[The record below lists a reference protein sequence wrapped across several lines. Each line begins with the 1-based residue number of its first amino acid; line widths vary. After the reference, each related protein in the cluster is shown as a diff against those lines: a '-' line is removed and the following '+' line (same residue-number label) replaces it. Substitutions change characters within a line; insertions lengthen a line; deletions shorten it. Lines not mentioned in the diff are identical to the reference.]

1 MLAGKTMPW
10 YAMGLSIMATQ
21 ASAITFIS
29 TTAQAYVD
37 GMRFVQFYFGLPLAM
52 VILSATAVPIF
63 HRAKVY
69 TAYEYLEHRFDA
81 KTRLLVTIIFL
92 ISRGLQAGLAL
103 SAPAIVLS
111 VILGWPFQVTILIMG
126 GLVVLYTTLGGI
138 KAVTWADVQQMMVI
152 MLALVLALAV
162 AISLLPKDVSF
173 RDALTLAGAA
183 GKLNAVTT
191 TFDWNDRY
199 NIWSGLIGGM
209 FLALAYFGTDQSQV
223 QRYLTG
229 KSIGQSRLGL
239 MFNAMAKVP
248 DAVLHPV
255 HRRDGVRGVPVRE
268 APAGVSTRRDGA
280 VRRRRPN
287 TPRIESRYEQ
297 AFDQRQAAAR
307 EIMASTSRRAPGFSR
322 GANKF
327 RRRPRRC
334 AQARR
339 SLRHELHLLLLCD
352 PLLPIGIVGLVIGVI
367 FTAAMSAISGEINSL
382 ATVSVI
388 DIYKRHLVKDSSDT
402 HYLGASRVATAF
414 WGIYAM
420 VFAST
425 RHFGALIEAVNHVG
439 SLFYGGMLGVFVL
452 AFFVKRCTATR
463 RVRGRHRRRSRHFHH
478 RAVHRSLSLVQRG
491 RMPGHGGRR
500 RSVFFPR
507 TTEPGAAG
515 FRTSFRNSR
524 DTIPTATKSESPNRC
539 QAAVALKLQH
549 NPLLMG
555 TSTFP
560 LRSATKNLKTS
571 CNRSDVSYTGSIP
584 EAAIGVFLVT

>member
-1 MLAGKTMPW
+1 
-10 YAMGLSIMATQ
+10 MATQ

-92 ISRGLQAGLAL
+92 ISRGLGAGLAL

-111 VILGWPFQVTILIMG
+111 VILGWPFRVTILIMG
-126 GLVVLYTTLGGI
+126 GLVMLYTTLGGI
-138 KAVTWADVQQMMVI
+138 KAVTWADVQQMAVI
-152 MLALVLALAV
+152 LLALVMALGV
-162 AISLLPKDVSF
+162 AISMLPPDVSF
-173 RDALTLAGAA
+173 GDAVRLAGAA

-239 MFNAMAKVP
+239 LLNAMAKVP
-248 DAVLHPV
+248 MQFFILFIGAMVFVVFLFVRPPLVFQPV
-255 HRRDGVRGVPVRE
+255 VMEQVQASPQYS
-268 APAGVSTRRDGA
+268 A
-280 VRRRRPN
+280 
-287 TPRIESRYEQ
+287 IEGRYEQ

-307 EIMASTSRRAPGFSR
+307 RIIGSDDPAALRDFRAAQTNLDAARADALKLSGTSDTNYIFLS
-322 GANKF
+322 F
-327 RRRPRRC
+327 VT
-334 AQARR
+334 
-339 SLRHELHLLLLCD
+339 HY
-352 PLLPIGIVGLVIGVI
+352 LPVGIVGLVVAVI

-388 DIYKRHLVKDSSDT
+388 DIYKRHIAKNSSDA
-402 HYLGASRVATAF
+402 HYLGASRVATVF

-425 RHFGALIEAVNHVG
+425 ATGFGALIEAVNQVG

-452 AFFVKRCTATR
+452 AFFVKRCTAT
-463 RVRGRHRRRSRHFHH
+463 
-478 RAVHRSLSLVQRG
+478 
-491 RMPGHGGRR
+491 
-500 RSVFFPR
+500 
-507 TTEPGAAG
+507 GAFVGVLAG
-515 FRTSFRNSR
+515 
-524 DTIPTATKSESPNRC
+524 
-539 QAAVALKLQH
+539 
-549 NPLLMG
+549 
-555 TSTFP
+555 
-560 LRSATKNLKTS
+560 
-571 CNRSDVSYTGSIP
+571 
-584 EAAIGVFLVT
+584 EAAIFTTARFTSAFLWYNVVGCVVVVAVGWTISAFQPRNK

>member
-1 MLAGKTMPW
+1 MLANKTMPW

-92 ISRGLQAGLAL
+92 ISRGLGAGLAL

-111 VILGWPFQVTILIMG
+111 VILGWPFRVTILIMG

-138 KAVTWADVQQMMVI
+138 KAVTWADVQQMTVI
-152 MLALVLALAV
+152 LLALVMAFAV
-162 AISLLPKDVSF
+162 SISMLPPDVSF
-173 RDALTLAGAA
+173 HDALKLAGAA

-191 TFDWNDRY
+191 AFDWNDRY

-239 MFNAMAKVP
+239 LLNAMAKVP
-248 DAVLHPV
+248 MQFFILFIGAMVFVVFLFVRPPLVFQPV
-255 HRRDGVRGVPVRE
+255 VMEQLQGSPQY
-268 APAGVSTRRDGA
+268 AA
-280 VRRRRPN
+280 
-287 TPRIESRYEQ
+287 IESRYEQ

-307 EIMASTSRRAPGFSR
+307 RILASETESQQGALQDFRA
-322 GANKF
+322 
-327 RRRPRRC
+327 
-334 AQARR
+334 AQANLDSARADALTL
-339 SLRHELHLLLLCD
+339 SGTSDTNYIFLSFVTHY
-352 PLLPIGIVGLVIGVI
+352 LPVGIVGLVVAVI

-382 ATVSVI
+382 ATVTVI
-388 DIYKRHLVKDSSDT
+388 DIYKRHLAKGSSDL
-402 HYLGASRVATAF
+402 HYLRASRLATLF

-425 RHFGALIEAVNHVG
+425 ARGFGALIEAVNQVG

-452 AFFVKRCTATR
+452 AFFVKRCTAT
-463 RVRGRHRRRSRHFHH
+463 
-478 RAVHRSLSLVQRG
+478 
-491 RMPGHGGRR
+491 
-500 RSVFFPR
+500 
-507 TTEPGAAG
+507 GAFVGVLAG
-515 FRTSFRNSR
+515 
-524 DTIPTATKSESPNRC
+524 
-539 QAAVALKLQH
+539 
-549 NPLLMG
+549 
-555 TSTFP
+555 
-560 LRSATKNLKTS
+560 
-571 CNRSDVSYTGSIP
+571 
-584 EAAIGVFLVT
+584 EAAIFITARFTAAFLWYNVVGCLVVVAVGYSISAVQTRNH